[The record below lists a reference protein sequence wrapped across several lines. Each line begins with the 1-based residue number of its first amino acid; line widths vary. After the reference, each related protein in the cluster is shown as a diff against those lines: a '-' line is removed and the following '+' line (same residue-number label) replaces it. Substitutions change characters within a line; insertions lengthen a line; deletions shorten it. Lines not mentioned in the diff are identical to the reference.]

1 MKMRQKENRFE
12 NNTLLFLT
20 TIKILLD
27 KQIIYT
33 NKNRQSFIFSKKKNQ
48 KKNLFVEKEVF
59 I

>member
-1 MKMRQKENRFE
+1 MKMRQNRNRFE

-20 TIKILLD
+20 NLKILLD

-33 NKNRQSFIFSKKKNQ
+33 NKNRQTFNFSKKEHQKNIFFV
-48 KKNLFVEKEVF
+48 KKKVF

>member
-1 MKMRQKENRFE
+1 MKMRQNKNRFE

-20 TIKILLD
+20 RIKILLD

-33 NKNRQSFIFSKKKNQ
+33 NKNRQTFNFSKKEHQKNIFFV
-48 KKNLFVEKEVF
+48 KKKVF